1 MVGVDGAGLF
11 EGVGGQRAMG
21 EAVDLG
27 RQAVRALEQS
37 PDGGGLKK
45 GHFAPGEAAE
55 RHLS

>member
-1 MVGVDGAGLF
+1 
-11 EGVGGQRAMG
+11 MG